1 MRPGTFWSGLTTL
14 VILAVPV
21 LAGAG
26 LLAFDAVY
34 QSGNYVALM
43 GYGLLALGS
52 LLGYRAIKAKAG
64 PAGLEVE
71 AGTNHRSWESIKDSR
86 KEDTDAPV

>member
-1 MRPGTFWSGLTTL
+1 MRSGSFWAGLTSAI
-14 VILAVPV
+14 ILAIPI

-34 QSGNYVALM
+34 KSGNYVALM

-64 PAGLEVE
+64 PAGMEVE
-71 AGTNHRSWESIKDSR
+71 AGTTHRSWESIKEAR
-86 KEDTDAPV
+86 KEKVDAD